1 MLSHWKRGAAPDTRP
16 SPLSP
21 PPPII
26 QQYAGTYRTLRQARL
41 RSRSHSSEPCAD
53 SSRNQYPPNKHI
65 LTVDGD
71 EKKSYNSF
79 QSYDGSVQ
87 GPRQS
92 SNMEHEGNTHTS
104 EKFLSTGPACAE
116 NHAGQISDLQSPD
129 RNADRKG
136 GIFMSGSRRSCLLAI
151 FSSRATTI
159 LFSGN
164 LLLALERMV
173 ALGVRGGLSNKPGQI
188 IVSIT

>member
-1 MLSHWKRGAAPDTRP
+1 MLCRRKGTAHPKSCMLSHWKRGAAPDTRP

-87 GPRQS
+87 GRDSRQIWS
-92 SNMEHEGNTHTS
+92 TRATHTPAKNS
-104 EKFLSTGPACAE
+104 YRPVQHALRIMLGKLAICRVLTETRIEKEGSSCLAVDDPVYWLFSAVEPQPYSSL
-116 NHAGQISDLQSPD
+116 
-129 RNADRKG
+129 
-136 GIFMSGSRRSCLLAI
+136 GIFSLR
-151 FSSRATTI
+151 
-159 LFSGN
+159 
-164 LLLALERMV
+164 
-173 ALGVRGGLSNKPGQI
+173 
-188 IVSIT
+188 